1 MEMTG
6 GFLGVDRELGPIGST
21 LLRAATA
28 GDSCLP
34 SDSSALATRSIW
46 DSSPD
51 RSEVSQYAIR
61 QPQTPLS
68 SCRIDLYS
76 GSRTSAADLD
86 ICNEVQHL
94 RCGPFSLLH
103 CAWQLRF
110 AGAPEGL
117 CGKGRQESPD
127 GRQHSSTAAQDG
139 RNHAAHRLVE
149 AAELELFTLVHNLRV
164 YAVHTAGAAGFPS
177 CSLMAQTAYSSRSNS
192 QKATAPWSQAGYL
205 EVQ

>member
-86 ICNEVQHL
+86 ICNEVAAPALWAVQPPAL
-94 RCGPFSLLH
+94 RLAACVLLGPRKG
-103 CAWQLRF
+103 CAARAVRNPQM
-110 AGAPEGL
+110 AA
-117 CGKGRQESPD
+117 
-127 GRQHSSTAAQDG
+127 STAAQRPRMDATML
-139 RNHAAHRLVE
+139 RTDWLKLPSWSCLPLSTTCEYMQSTLQVQLAFQVAA
-149 AAELELFTLVHNLRV
+149 
-164 YAVHTAGAAGFPS
+164 
-177 CSLMAQTAYSSRSNS
+177 
-192 QKATAPWSQAGYL
+192 
-205 EVQ
+205 